1 MNRSLIFFLVFT
13 LTFYGKGYTQSTSK
27 KQLEARRLKLEKE
40 IKEANSILTLTN
52 NKQKSVSSQV
62 EDLMYK
68 INIRKNLIR
77 VTNDQANL
85 LSRLISKNS
94 KEVNQLTVQLELLKK
109 DYAEM
114 VVKSYKNRSVHS
126 RLMFLFSSENFK
138 QAYKRLQYFEQYKL
152 YQKNQAEI
160 IKSKSLELNQLNA
173 ELKLQQ
179 DEKKSLIEKNR
190 EVNLILEEELKQQ
203 NILITDIKKD
213 IGKYRTSI
221 NRKQREIEKLD
232 KQIEKLIK
240 EAIAAS
246 NKKKGSK
253 RSSSFTLT
261 PEAKALA
268 ASFESNKGKLPWP
281 VKKGIVKVKYGTQP
295 SPIDPSIKI
304 RSNGIRI
311 ATEPA
316 AKVKAIFKGEV
327 LAIHLVKRGNPSVL
341 IRHGNY
347 ISVYK
352 NLSKIYVKKGQII
365 ETNQEIGQVF
375 TNPNSGESILN
386 FSLFKDGST
395 QNPMYWI
402 MRI

>member
-1 MNRSLIFFLVFT
+1 MNRSLIFILVFT

-94 KEVNQLTVQLELLKK
+94 KEVDQLTVQLELLKK

-375 TNPNSGESILN
+375 TNPNSGQSILN

-402 MRI
+402 IRI

>member
-1 MNRSLIFFLVFT
+1 MNRSIIIFLVFT
-13 LTFYGKGYTQSTSK
+13 LTFSGKGFTQSASQ

-62 EDLMYK
+62 EDLRYK

-94 KEVNQLTVQLELLKK
+94 KEVNQLKAQLELLKK

-114 VVKSYKNRSVHS
+114 VVKSYKSKSIHS

-138 QAYKRLQYFEQYKL
+138 QAYKRLQYYEQYKL

-160 IKSKSLELNQLNA
+160 IKSKSLELNQLNT

-179 DEKKSLIEKNR
+179 AEKKALIEKNR

-203 NILITDIKKD
+203 NILISDIKKD
-213 IGKYRTSI
+213 IGKYRASI
-221 NRKQREIEKLD
+221 NKKQREIEKLD

-246 NKKKGSK
+246 NREKGSK

-365 ETNQEIGQVF
+365 QTNQEIGQVF

>member
-1 MNRSLIFFLVFT
+1 MNRSLIFILVFT

-114 VVKSYKNRSVHS
+114 VVKSYKSRSVHS

-402 MRI
+402 IRI

>member
-114 VVKSYKNRSVHS
+114 VVKSYKSRSVHS

-402 MRI
+402 IRI

>member
-1 MNRSLIFFLVFT
+1 MNRSLIFILVFT

-114 VVKSYKNRSVHS
+114 VVKSYKSRSVHS

>member
-27 KQLEARRLKLEKE
+27 KQLEARRLKLDKE

-114 VVKSYKNRSVHS
+114 VVKSYKSRSVHS

-281 VKKGIVKVKYGTQP
+281 VNKGIVKVKYGTQP

-402 MRI
+402 IRI

>member
-1 MNRSLIFFLVFT
+1 MNRSVIIIFVFT
-13 LTFYGKGYTQSTSK
+13 LTLCGKGYTQSASQ

-40 IKEANSILTLTN
+40 INEANSILTLTN

-62 EDLMYK
+62 EDLRYK

-94 KEVNQLTVQLELLKK
+94 KEVNQLKSQLELLKK

-114 VVKSYKNRSVHS
+114 VVKSYKSKSIHS

-160 IKSKSLELNQLNA
+160 IKSKSLELNQLNT

-179 DEKKSLIEKNR
+179 VEKKALIEKNR

-203 NILITDIKKD
+203 NILISDIKKD
-213 IGKYRTSI
+213 IGKYRASI
-221 NRKQREIEKLD
+221 NKKQREIEKLD

-246 NKKKGSK
+246 NRKKGSK

-311 ATEPA
+311 ATEPS
-316 AKVKAIFKGEV
+316 AKVRAIFKGEV

-365 ETNQEIGQVF
+365 QTNQEIGQVF

>member
-13 LTFYGKGYTQSTSK
+13 LTFCGKGYTQSTSK

-114 VVKSYKNRSVHS
+114 VVKSYKSRSVHS

-213 IGKYRTSI
+213 IGKYRASI
-221 NRKQREIEKLD
+221 NRKQRQIEKLD

>member
-281 VKKGIVKVKYGTQP
+281 VNKGIVKVKYGTQP

>member
-1 MNRSLIFFLVFT
+1 MNRSVIIFLVFT
-13 LTFYGKGYTQSTSK
+13 LTLSGKGFTQSASQ

-62 EDLMYK
+62 EDLRYK

-94 KEVNQLTVQLELLKK
+94 KEVNQLKAQLELLKK

-114 VVKSYKNRSVHS
+114 VVKSYKSKSIHS

-138 QAYKRLQYFEQYKL
+138 QAYKRLQYYEQYKL

-160 IKSKSLELNQLNA
+160 IKSKSLELNQLNT

-179 DEKKSLIEKNR
+179 AEKKALIEKNR

-203 NILITDIKKD
+203 NILISDIKKD
-213 IGKYRTSI
+213 IGKYRASI
-221 NRKQREIEKLD
+221 NKKQREIEKLD

-246 NKKKGSK
+246 NREKGSK

-365 ETNQEIGQVF
+365 QTNQEIGQVF

>member
-1 MNRSLIFFLVFT
+1 MNRSVIIFLVFT
-13 LTFYGKGYTQSTSK
+13 LTFSGKGFTQSASQ

-62 EDLMYK
+62 EDLRYK

-94 KEVNQLTVQLELLKK
+94 KEVNQLKAQLELLKK

-114 VVKSYKNRSVHS
+114 VVKSYKSKSIHS

-138 QAYKRLQYFEQYKL
+138 QAYKRLQYYEQYKL

-160 IKSKSLELNQLNA
+160 IKSKSLELNQLNT

-179 DEKKSLIEKNR
+179 AEKKALIEKNR

-203 NILITDIKKD
+203 NILISDIKKD
-213 IGKYRTSI
+213 IGKYRASI
-221 NRKQREIEKLD
+221 NKKQREIEKLD

-246 NKKKGSK
+246 NREKGSK

-365 ETNQEIGQVF
+365 KTNQEIGQVF

>member
-1 MNRSLIFFLVFT
+1 MNRSLIFILVFT

-94 KEVNQLTVQLELLKK
+94 KEVDQLTVQLELLKK

>member
-13 LTFYGKGYTQSTSK
+13 LTFCGKGYTQSTSK

-114 VVKSYKNRSVHS
+114 VVKSYKSRSVHS

-213 IGKYRTSI
+213 IGKYRASI
-221 NRKQREIEKLD
+221 NRKQRQIEKLD

-316 AKVKAIFKGEV
+316 AKVKAIFKGKV

>member
-85 LSRLISKNS
+85 LSRLISKNT

-114 VVKSYKNRSVHS
+114 VVKSYKSRSVHS

-179 DEKKSLIEKNR
+179 DEKKSLMEKNR

-213 IGKYRTSI
+213 IGKYRASI

>member
-114 VVKSYKNRSVHS
+114 VVKSYKSRSVHS

-281 VKKGIVKVKYGTQP
+281 VNKGIVKVKYGTQP

>member
-1 MNRSLIFFLVFT
+1 MNRSVIIFLVFT
-13 LTFYGKGYTQSTSK
+13 LTFSGKGFTQSASQ

-62 EDLMYK
+62 EDLRYK

-94 KEVNQLTVQLELLKK
+94 KEVNQLKAQLELLKK

-114 VVKSYKNRSVHS
+114 VVKSYKSKSIHS

-138 QAYKRLQYFEQYKL
+138 QAYKRLQYYEQYKL

-160 IKSKSLELNQLNA
+160 IKSKSLELNQLNT

-179 DEKKSLIEKNR
+179 AEKNVLIEKNR

-203 NILITDIKKD
+203 NILISDIKKD
-213 IGKYRTSI
+213 IGKYRASI
-221 NRKQREIEKLD
+221 NKKQREIEKLD

-246 NKKKGSK
+246 NREKGSK

-365 ETNQEIGQVF
+365 QTNQEIGQVF

>member
-1 MNRSLIFFLVFT
+1 MNRSLIFILVFT

-114 VVKSYKNRSVHS
+114 VVKSYKSRSVHS

-281 VKKGIVKVKYGTQP
+281 VNKGIVKVKYGTQP

-402 MRI
+402 IRI

>member
-1 MNRSLIFFLVFT
+1 MLPQT
-13 LTFYGKGYTQSTSK
+13 
-27 KQLEARRLKLEKE
+27 E
-40 IKEANSILTLTN
+40 
-52 NKQKSVSSQV
+52 
-62 EDLMYK
+62 
-68 INIRKNLIR
+68 
-77 VTNDQANL
+77 
-85 LSRLISKNS
+85 
-94 KEVNQLTVQLELLKK
+94 
-109 DYAEM
+109 
-114 VVKSYKNRSVHS
+114 
-126 RLMFLFSSENFK
+126 
-138 QAYKRLQYFEQYKL
+138 
-152 YQKNQAEI
+152 
-160 IKSKSLELNQLNA
+160 
-173 ELKLQQ
+173 
-179 DEKKSLIEKNR
+179 
-190 EVNLILEEELKQQ
+190 
-203 NILITDIKKD
+203 
-213 IGKYRTSI
+213 
-221 NRKQREIEKLD
+221 
-232 KQIEKLIK
+232 
-240 EAIAAS
+240 
-246 NKKKGSK
+246 KKGSK

-365 ETNQEIGQVF
+365 QTNQEIGQVF